1 MTTPFL
7 IPFAIALLSALIA
20 YQSQEEI
27 VKAFFIIV
35 MAISLLLSFAWAS
48 WLVQILILSTSLG
61 GMRYFAIAFLSRCG
75 KVSLSMGFEH
85 SLVEQTKKQVIQ
97 RSGV

>member
-1 MTTPFL
+1 MTSSFL
-7 IPFAIALLSALIA
+7 IPFAIALLSAFIT

-27 VKAFFIIV
+27 VKAFFVIV

-61 GMRYFAIAFLSRCG
+61 GLRYFCDRHSCHEDG
-75 KVSLSMGFEH
+75 KL
-85 SLVEQTKKQVIQ
+85 
-97 RSGV
+97 R

>member
-7 IPFAIALLSALIA
+7 IPFAIALLSAFVA

-27 VKAFFIIV
+27 VKAFFVIV
-35 MAISLLLSFAWAS
+35 MAISLLLSFAWTP

-61 GMRYFAIAFLSRCG
+61 GMRYFCDRHSCRDAG
-75 KVSLSMGFEH
+75 KP
-85 SLVEQTKKQVIQ
+85 
-97 RSGV
+97 R